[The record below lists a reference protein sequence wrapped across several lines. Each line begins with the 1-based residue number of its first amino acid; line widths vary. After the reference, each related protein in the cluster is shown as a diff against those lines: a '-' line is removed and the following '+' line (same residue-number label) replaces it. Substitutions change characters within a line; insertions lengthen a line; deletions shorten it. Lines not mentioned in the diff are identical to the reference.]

1 VLVLFAVHLIFGMIF
16 LVTGILEF
24 LKINTLDVS
33 WIYMG
38 SNLAIG
44 TSIIILGILF
54 AKNIFKPSQNS
65 FFNVN

>member
-1 VLVLFAVHLIFGMIF
+1 MDL
-16 LVTGILEF
+16 
-24 LKINTLDVS
+24 
-33 WIYMG
+33 YG

-65 FFNVN
+65 FLT